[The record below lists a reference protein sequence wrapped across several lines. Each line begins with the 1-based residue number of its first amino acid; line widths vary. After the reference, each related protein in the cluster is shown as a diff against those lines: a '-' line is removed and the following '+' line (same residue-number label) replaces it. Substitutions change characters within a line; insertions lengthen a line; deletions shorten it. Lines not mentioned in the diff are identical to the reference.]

1 MQIDKEEYDY
11 LKYIEHEYSNLSD
24 EINELINNTMDLY
37 AGVLKFDNDEV
48 VRIIERYFREEYK
61 KKEEE
66 LKNERQRIIYNMV
79 TKRVKR

>member
-61 KKEEE
+61 KKLEE
-66 LKNERQRIIYNMV
+66 LKNER
-79 TKRVKR
+79 

>member
-11 LKYIEHEYSNLSD
+11 LKYIEHEYLNLTD

-66 LKNERQRIIYNMV
+66 LKNER
-79 TKRVKR
+79 

>member
-11 LKYIEHEYSNLSD
+11 LRYIEHEYLNLSD

-66 LKNERQRIIYNMV
+66 LKNER
-79 TKRVKR
+79 K

>member
-1 MQIDKEEYDY
+1 MQIGKEEYDY
-11 LKYIEHEYSNLSD
+11 LKYIEHEYLNLSD

-66 LKNERQRIIYNMV
+66 LKNER
-79 TKRVKR
+79 K

>member
-11 LKYIEHEYSNLSD
+11 LKYIEHEYLNLSD
-24 EINELINNTMDLY
+24 EINKLINNTMDLY

-66 LKNERQRIIYNMV
+66 LKNER
-79 TKRVKR
+79 

>member
-37 AGVLKFDNDEV
+37 AGVLMFDNDEV
-48 VRIIERYFREEYK
+48 VRIIERYFREDYK
-61 KKEEE
+61 KKLEE
-66 LKNERQRIIYNMV
+66 LNNER
-79 TKRVKR
+79 

>member
-48 VRIIERYFREEYK
+48 VRIIERYCREEYK
-61 KKEEE
+61 KKLEE
-66 LKNERQRIIYNMV
+66 LKNER
-79 TKRVKR
+79 

>member
-11 LKYIEHEYSNLSD
+11 LRYIEHEYSNLSD

-37 AGVLKFDNDEV
+37 AGVLKLDNDEV

-66 LKNERQRIIYNMV
+66 LKNER
-79 TKRVKR
+79 

>member
-11 LKYIEHEYSNLSD
+11 LKYIEHEYLNLSD

-61 KKEEE
+61 KKLEE
-66 LKNERQRIIYNMV
+66 LKNER
-79 TKRVKR
+79 

>member
-11 LKYIEHEYSNLSD
+11 LRYIEHEYLNLSD

-48 VRIIERYFREEYK
+48 VKIIERYFREEYK

-66 LKNERQRIIYNMV
+66 LKNEQ
-79 TKRVKR
+79 

>member
-11 LKYIEHEYSNLSD
+11 LKYIEHEYLNLSD

-66 LKNERQRIIYNMV
+66 LKNEQ
-79 TKRVKR
+79 

>member
-11 LKYIEHEYSNLSD
+11 LRYIEHEYSNLSD

-61 KKEEE
+61 KKEKE
-66 LKNERQRIIYNMV
+66 LKDEQ
-79 TKRVKR
+79 

>member
-11 LKYIEHEYSNLSD
+11 LRYIEHEYSNLSD

-66 LKNERQRIIYNMV
+66 LKNER
-79 TKRVKR
+79 

>member
-61 KKEEE
+61 KKLEE
-66 LKNERQRIIYNMV
+66 LNNER
-79 TKRVKR
+79 K

>member
-11 LKYIEHEYSNLSD
+11 LRYIEHEYSNLSD

-48 VRIIERYFREEYK
+48 VRIIERYYREEYK

-66 LKNERQRIIYNMV
+66 LKNER
-79 TKRVKR
+79 

>member
-48 VRIIERYFREEYK
+48 VRIIKRYYEEDYK
-61 KKEEE
+61 KKLEE
-66 LKNERQRIIYNMV
+66 LNNER
-79 TKRVKR
+79 K

>member
-66 LKNERQRIIYNMV
+66 LKDER
-79 TKRVKR
+79 K

>member
-1 MQIDKEEYDY
+1 MQIDKKEYDY
-11 LKYIEHEYSNLSD
+11 LKYIEHEYLDLSN

-48 VRIIERYFREEYK
+48 VKIIERYFREEYK

-66 LKNERQRIIYNMV
+66 LKNEQ
-79 TKRVKR
+79 

>member
-11 LKYIEHEYSNLSD
+11 LRYIEHEYSNLSD

-66 LKNERQRIIYNMV
+66 LKNEQ
-79 TKRVKR
+79 

>member
-11 LKYIEHEYSNLSD
+11 LRYIEHEYSNLSD

-37 AGVLKFDNDEV
+37 AGVLKFDNDEI

-61 KKEEE
+61 KKLEE
-66 LKNERQRIIYNMV
+66 LKDEQ
-79 TKRVKR
+79 

>member
-11 LKYIEHEYSNLSD
+11 LKYIEHEYLNLSD

-66 LKNERQRIIYNMV
+66 LNNER
-79 TKRVKR
+79 

>member
-11 LKYIEHEYSNLSD
+11 LRYIEHEYSNLSD
-24 EINELINNTMDLY
+24 EINKLINNTMDLY

-61 KKEEE
+61 KKEKE
-66 LKNERQRIIYNMV
+66 LKNEQ
-79 TKRVKR
+79 

>member
-1 MQIDKEEYDY
+1 MQIDKKEYDY
-11 LKYIEHEYSNLSD
+11 LKYIEHEYLNLSN

-61 KKEEE
+61 KKEKE
-66 LKNERQRIIYNMV
+66 LKDEQ
-79 TKRVKR
+79 

>member
-11 LKYIEHEYSNLSD
+11 LKYIEHEYLNLSD

-61 KKEEE
+61 EKEEE
-66 LKNERQRIIYNMV
+66 LKNEQ
-79 TKRVKR
+79 

>member
-1 MQIDKEEYDY
+1 MQIGKEEYDY

-66 LKNERQRIIYNMV
+66 LKNER
-79 TKRVKR
+79 

>member
-1 MQIDKEEYDY
+1 MQIGKEEYDY
-11 LKYIEHEYSNLSD
+11 LRYIEHEYLNLSD

-61 KKEEE
+61 KKEKE
-66 LKNERQRIIYNMV
+66 LKDEQ
-79 TKRVKR
+79 

>member
-1 MQIDKEEYDY
+1 MQIDKKEYDY

-61 KKEEE
+61 KKLEE
-66 LKNERQRIIYNMV
+66 LNNER
-79 TKRVKR
+79 K

>member
-11 LKYIEHEYSNLSD
+11 LRYIEHEYSNLSD

-37 AGVLKFDNDEV
+37 TGVLKFDNDEV
-48 VRIIERYFREEYK
+48 ARIIERYFREEYK

-66 LKNERQRIIYNMV
+66 LKNER
-79 TKRVKR
+79 

>member
-37 AGVLKFDNDEV
+37 AGFLKFDDEEIS
-48 VRIIERYFREEYK
+48 RIIKRYYEEEYK
-61 KKEEE
+61 KKEKE
-66 LKNERQRIIYNMV
+66 LKNER
-79 TKRVKR
+79 

>member
-11 LKYIEHEYSNLSD
+11 LKYIEHEYLNLSD

-66 LKNERQRIIYNMV
+66 LKNER
-79 TKRVKR
+79 K

>member
-24 EINELINNTMDLY
+24 EINELINNTVDLY

-66 LKNERQRIIYNMV
+66 LKNER
-79 TKRVKR
+79 

>member
-11 LKYIEHEYSNLSD
+11 LKYIEHEYLNLSD

-48 VRIIERYFREEYK
+48 VKIIERYFREEYK

-66 LKNERQRIIYNMV
+66 LKNER
-79 TKRVKR
+79 

>member
-11 LKYIEHEYSNLSD
+11 LRYIEHEYSNLSD

-61 KKEEE
+61 KKLEE
-66 LKNERQRIIYNMV
+66 LKDER
-79 TKRVKR
+79 

>member
-1 MQIDKEEYDY
+1 MQIDKEKYDY
-11 LKYIEHEYSNLSD
+11 LRYIEHEYSNLSD

-61 KKEEE
+61 KKLEE
-66 LKNERQRIIYNMV
+66 LKNEQ
-79 TKRVKR
+79 

>member
-11 LKYIEHEYSNLSD
+11 LRYIEHEYSNLSD

-66 LKNERQRIIYNMV
+66 
-79 TKRVKR
+79 